1 MPKKFG
7 SYIRESRI
15 KKGFG
20 QRELAQKIGLSP
32 SYLNDIEKEKRGA
45 PKLEVINKLS
55 LILELDKN
63 LLNDLAGV
71 SKAFD
76 CTRY

>member
-7 SYIRESRI
+7 LFIREFRI

-20 QRELAQKIGLSP
+20 QRELAKKIGLSP

-45 PKLEVINKLS
+45 PKLEVINKLA
-55 LILELDKN
+55 LILEVNKN
-63 LLNDLAGV
+63 LLNDLASIV
-71 SKAFD
+71 FQNV
-76 CTRY
+76 